1 MESEIKKSS
10 NGLLQ
15 EWEGTVT
22 VQNVMK
28 RSSPISAKNG
38 YWIWKL
44 GDTSVCWGV
53 GGRHFM
59 VGCCHCKVMN

>member
-44 GDTSVCWGV
+44 GDTSVC
-53 GGRHFM
+53 
-59 VGCCHCKVMN
+59 

>member
-1 MESEIKKSS
+1 MIPTFTKYTEEAKPMQELRRKSQEDKGRTMESEIKKSS

-38 YWIWKL
+38 Y
-44 GDTSVCWGV
+44 
-53 GGRHFM
+53 
-59 VGCCHCKVMN
+59 